1 MHLLPRLRL
10 QLARRP
16 WLYWSF
22 VGVCALVVWW
32 GIGAADSAAHRERT
46 RWGTTRTV
54 MVAAGPITAGAP
66 IRAEPAQYPLAI
78 VPPSAV
84 RALPAEAVAAH
95 AIAKGEV
102 VVAAAVADADDVPR
116 GWVVF
121 AVAGTQPPALV
132 PGDSVALY
140 ADGALWCEGIV
151 AAVMPQQA
159 DVGVPADCAEALS
172 AHLAAG
178 TVVLARTT

>member
-10 QLARRP
+10 ELARRP

-22 VGVCALVVWW
+22 VGLCALVVWL
-32 GIGAADSAAHRERT
+32 GIGSADAAARHERA

-54 MVAAGPITAGAP
+54 MVATGSVAAGAP
-66 IRAEPAQYPLAI
+66 IIAEPAQYPVAI

-84 RALPAEAVAAH
+84 RALPATAVAAH
-95 AIAKGEV
+95 QIAKGEV
-102 VVAAAVADADDVPR
+102 VVAGAVADGDDVPS

-121 AVAGTQPPALV
+121 AVTGTQPPALV
-132 PGDSVALY
+132 PGDAVALF
-140 ADGALWCEGIV
+140 ADGAHWCDGIV
-151 AAVMPQQA
+151 AAATPEQA
-159 DVGVPADCAEALS
+159 DVGVPTECAEALS

-178 TVVLARTT
+178 TVVLARAT